1 MATASPARASGQS
14 ILILNGPN
22 LNMLGTRQPE
32 IYGKET
38 LQDLMAAAGKRATE
52 LGFASEARQSN
63 HEGDLV
69 TWIQQA
75 RQEHDGIVINPAALT
90 HTSVAIL
97 DALTLAEK
105 PVIEIHLSN
114 IHQREEFRHR
124 SFVSKIAK
132 GVICGFGGYGYVMAI
147 EAMARILKK
156 S

>member
-1 MATASPARASGQS
+1 MAPASPAPGQARS

-32 IYGKET
+32 IYGAET
-38 LQDLMAAAGKRATE
+38 LQDLMAAAGRRATE
-52 LGFASEARQSN
+52 LGLLSEARQSN

-75 RQEHDGIVINPAALT
+75 RKEFDGIIINPGALT

-114 IHQREEFRHR
+114 IHQREEFRHH
-124 SFVSKIAK
+124 SYVSKIAK
-132 GVICGFGGYGYVMAI
+132 GVLAGFGGHGYVIAV

-156 S
+156 